1 MRSKVKL
8 LIVRRPGVPD
18 ATLEARLAEEEAA
31 MRARSTQPLAV
42 MRAYAVGDPELYRV
56 AAGEFDGAERPFD
69 AQMDVA
75 ADGPSLDAL
84 LPLFDGLG
92 RRLDDVIDPQRS
104 ASLAGTEHPIL
115 PGAGPLLVTIANR
128 RLPSFDHAGFVQYW
142 LDYHGPFARKNTPPE
157 VGLGYRQFHTDE
169 AATADLMRRTGFA
182 IGDFDGAA
190 ECHYRDADAI
200 RMLMGNEAVVD
211 EATVD
216 EREFVDH
223 PRCVT
228 AVLRIT
234 PGSEGHLLR
243 A

>member
-8 LIVRRPGVPD
+8 LMVRRPGVSD

-31 MRARSTQPLAV
+31 MRARTERPLSV
-42 MRAYAVGDPELYRV
+42 MRAYDAGDPDLYRV

-69 AQMDVA
+69 AQVDVA
-75 ADGPSLDAL
+75 ADGAVLDIL

-92 RRLDDVIDPQRS
+92 QRLDDVVDLGRS
-104 ASLAGTEHPIL
+104 ASLAGTEHLIL

-128 RLPSFDHAGFVQYW
+128 RLARFDHDGFIDYW
-142 LDYHGPFARKNTPPE
+142 LDYHGPFARRNTPPE

-169 AATADLMRRTGFA
+169 TATADLLLRTGFG

-190 ECHYRDADAI
+190 ECHYRDADAV
-200 RMLMGNEAVVD
+200 RMLMANEAVVD

-216 EREFVDH
+216 ERAFVDH

-234 PGSEGHLLR
+234 PGSEGHVLPG
-243 A
+243 